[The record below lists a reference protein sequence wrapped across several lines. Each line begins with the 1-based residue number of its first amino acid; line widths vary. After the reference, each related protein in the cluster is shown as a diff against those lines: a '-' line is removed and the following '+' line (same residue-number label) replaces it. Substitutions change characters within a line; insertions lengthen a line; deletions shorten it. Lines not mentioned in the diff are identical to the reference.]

1 MTLFLKIFALIFLAE
16 LGDKTQLAAMASA
29 ANQPQARLTIL
40 LAASAALVAS
50 TLVAVLFGA
59 QITRWIPERAI
70 KLGAALLFL
79 LFGALLLREALVP
92 AAAPQAAEATSEAL
106 PAVGPVGRRILK
118 EAIELE
124 RLAFEDYR
132 TLADRVQDAG
142 LRRLLRT
149 LAGEEE
155 THRQLLLAT
164 DRAAPRTVAPPSDL
178 AALPSQE
185 DLAHHVAASDQ
196 PLLEHAI
203 EHELGTAAFYR
214 QLARIAVVPSLRTAC
229 LSLAASEESHARRLR
244 EFAETRSGT

>member
-1 MTLFLKIFALIFLAE
+1 MSLFLKIFALIFLAE
-16 LGDKTQLAAMASA
+16 LGDKTQLAVMASA
-29 ANQPQARLTIL
+29 ANQPSARWTIL
-40 LAASAALVAS
+40 LAASAAMALS

-59 QITRWIPERAI
+59 QITRWIPERVI
-70 KLGAALLFL
+70 KLAAAVLFL
-79 LFGALLLREALVP
+79 LFGALLLREALVSSEKAP
-92 AAAPQAAEATSEAL
+92 PRTDAASEAV
-106 PAVGPVGRRILK
+106 PAVGAVGRRILK

-132 TLADRVQDAG
+132 ALADRVQDEG

-164 DRAAPRTVAPPSDL
+164 DRSAPRTVAPASDL
-178 AALPSQE
+178 AELPSQA

-214 QLARIAVVPSLRTAC
+214 QLAKIAVVPNLRTAC

-244 EFAETRSGT
+244 EFAET